1 MSRSITGLNPIQ
13 SVICTTLDVVDQIS
27 INGKVPTTLKYLAY
41 DPTTKTTKYVTISDF
56 NEDVTIHEDLYV
68 TGESFMYGGLSTGG
82 AQLSCG
88 ELNASGNVIK
98 FTNLPTSNPN
108 NAGQLWND
116 NGTLMV
122 S

>member
-27 INGKVPTTLKYLAY
+27 INGKVPTTTMPLGF
-41 DPTTKTTKYVTISDF
+41 DSTTKTTKYLTDG
-56 NEDVTIHEDLYV
+56 NYPGDLFV
-68 TGESFMYGGLSTGG
+68 
-82 AQLSCG
+82 
-88 ELNASGNVIK
+88 SGNVIK
-98 FTNLPTSNPN
+98 FTNLPTLNPN

-116 NGTLMV
+116 NGTLKI